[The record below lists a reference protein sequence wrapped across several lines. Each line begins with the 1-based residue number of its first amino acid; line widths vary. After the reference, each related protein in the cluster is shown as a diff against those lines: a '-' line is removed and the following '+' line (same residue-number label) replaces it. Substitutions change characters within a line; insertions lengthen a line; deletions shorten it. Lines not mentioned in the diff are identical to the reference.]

1 MNRKKHILTFVTL
14 FAIFVAIWGVC
25 HLSSLIAVFGALL
38 SLIVPIIAGGCI
50 AFILNIPLRL
60 FERVWIKWFGTRAKK
75 LRRAVCLIIT
85 LLFFAAIIA
94 LLLGLI
100 LPQMWKTVENIADH
114 IPNYITKARGWYA
127 SLAGFLTR
135 FSVTLPPLNI
145 NTEDIMAKVGAF
157 VADNSHHIIDTSVNI
172 ATTAFSAVFDT
183 VVSFVIAIY
192 ILLQKEKLSVQ
203 AKKLLYSILS
213 EKNTERALAFARL
226 SEKTFSGFVTGQL
239 TEAFIIGILCFVGML
254 IFKMPYAPLIS
265 VMVGVT
271 ALIPIFG
278 AFIGTG
284 IGAFL
289 ILFESPFKALMFVV
303 FIIVLQQLEGNII
316 YPRVVGSQVGLP
328 GLWVLIAV
336 TVGSEF
342 GVFGMLI
349 SVPIASLLYSV
360 TRQIVNARIREKGLE
375 EEFPAEEPA
384 RRAKKDKK
392 DKKTKKSKK
401 ADKDSAQEK
410 TEE

>member
-1 MNRKKHILTFVTL
+1 MNRKKHIFTFVTL

-25 HLSSLIAVFGALL
+25 HLSSLLAVCSALL
-38 SLIVPIIAGGCI
+38 SLAVPVIAGGCI
-50 AFILNIPLRL
+50 AFILNIPMRF
-60 FERVWIKWFGTRAKK
+60 FERIWINRFGAKAKK

-85 LLFFAAIIA
+85 LLLFAAVIA

-100 LPQMWKTVENIADH
+100 IPQVWKTVENIGSHTRD
-114 IPNYITKARGWYA
+114 YIDKAWGWYA
-127 SLAGFLTR
+127 SFAGFLER
-135 FSVTLPPLNI
+135 FSVSLPPLNI
-145 NTEDIMAKVGAF
+145 NTDEIVAKVAAF
-157 VADNSHHIIDTSVNI
+157 ISENSHRIIDMSVNI

-203 AKKLLYSILS
+203 AKKLLYSMLS
-213 EKNTERALAFARL
+213 EKNTERVLAFARL
-226 SEKTFSGFVTGQL
+226 TEKTFSGFVTGQL

-265 VMVGVT
+265 LMVGVT

-289 ILFESPFKALMFVV
+289 ILFESPLKALMFVV

-360 TRQIVNARIREKGLE
+360 TRQIVNARIKEKGLE
-375 EEFPAEEPA
+375 GEFPEEEPKKQRKKRV
-384 RRAKKDKK
+384 RR
-392 DKKTKKSKK
+392 TKKSETS
-401 ADKDSAQEK
+401 SAEEK

>member
-1 MNRKKHILTFVTL
+1 MNRKKHIFTFVTL

-25 HLSSLIAVFGALL
+25 HLSSLLAVCSALL
-38 SLIVPIIAGGCI
+38 SLAVPVIAGGCI
-50 AFILNIPLRL
+50 AFILNIPMRF
-60 FERVWIKWFGTRAKK
+60 FERIWINRFGAKAKK

-85 LLFFAAIIA
+85 LLLFAAVIA

-100 LPQMWKTVENIADH
+100 IPQVWKTVENIGSHTRD
-114 IPNYITKARGWYA
+114 YIDKAWGWYA
-127 SLAGFLTR
+127 SFAGFLER
-135 FSVTLPPLNI
+135 FSVSLPPLNI
-145 NTEDIMAKVGAF
+145 NTDEIVAKVGAF
-157 VADNSHHIIDTSVNI
+157 ISENSHRIIDTSVNI

-203 AKKLLYSILS
+203 AKKLLYSMLS
-213 EKNTERALAFARL
+213 EKNTERVLAFARL
-226 SEKTFSGFVTGQL
+226 TEKTFSGFVTGQL
-239 TEAFIIGILCFVGML
+239 TEAFIIGILCFAGML

-265 VMVGVT
+265 LMVGVT

-289 ILFESPFKALMFVV
+289 ILFESPLKALMFVV

-349 SVPIASLLYSV
+349 SVPIVSLLYSV
-360 TRQIVNARIREKGLE
+360 TRQIVNARIKEKGLE
-375 EEFPAEEPA
+375 GEFPEEEPKKQRKKRV
-384 RRAKKDKK
+384 RR
-392 DKKTKKSKK
+392 TKKSETS
-401 ADKDSAQEK
+401 SAEEK

>member
-1 MNRKKHILTFVTL
+1 MNRKKTILTFVTL

-25 HLSSLIAVFGALL
+25 HLSSLVAVFGALL
-38 SLIVPIIAGGCI
+38 SLTVPIIAGGSI

-60 FERVWIKWFGTRAKK
+60 FERIWIKWFGPRAKK

-85 LLFFAAIIA
+85 LLFFAAVIA

-100 LPQMWKTVENIADH
+100 IPQMWQTVENIADH
-114 IPNYITKARGWYA
+114 IPAYIVKARGWYA
-127 SLAGFLTR
+127 SLSGFLIR
-135 FSVTLPPLNI
+135 FSISLPPLNI
-145 NTEDIMAKVGAF
+145 STEEVMARVGTF
-157 VADNSHHIIDTSVNI
+157 IADNSHHIIDTSVNI
-172 ATTAFSAVFDT
+172 ATTAFSVVFDA
-183 VVSFVIAIY
+183 VVSFVLAIY

-203 AKKLLYSILS
+203 AKKLLYSMLS
-213 EKNTERALAFARL
+213 EKSTERALAFARL
-226 SEKTFSGFVTGQL
+226 TEKTFSGFVTGQL
-239 TEAFIIGILCFVGML
+239 TEAFIIGILCFAGML
-254 IFKMPYAPLIS
+254 IFRMPYAPLIS

-289 ILFESPFKALMFVV
+289 ILFESPLKALMFVV

-349 SVPIASLLYSV
+349 SVPVVSLLYSV
-360 TRQIVNARIREKGLE
+360 ARQIVNARIKEKGLE
-375 EEFPAEEPA
+375 GEFPEEEP
-384 RRAKKDKK
+384 KKRLKR
-392 DKKTKKSKK
+392 TKRSKK
-401 ADKDSAQEK
+401 AKKLSAEEK
-410 TEE
+410 TEK